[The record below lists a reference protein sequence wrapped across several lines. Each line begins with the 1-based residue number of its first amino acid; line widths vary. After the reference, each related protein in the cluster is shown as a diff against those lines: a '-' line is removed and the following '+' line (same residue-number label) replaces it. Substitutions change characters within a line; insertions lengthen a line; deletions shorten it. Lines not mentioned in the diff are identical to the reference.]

1 MTTDQN
7 STERMREEILADARR
22 ECEQIIIR
30 AKRDAE
36 VSLNNATTEADRLR
50 QERLDQAHGEASR
63 KNELILAT
71 VSVETGRL
79 RAARVEAL
87 LESVCEEARERLQ
100 AREGFDYQETV
111 ISLTAD
117 AIKQMEGD
125 AFIVKLSKAEQTV
138 LGDGLAGEIARR
150 VGRTVNITIKYA
162 EEITESGVV
171 VEDAEARQVWDNRL
185 VKRLERLWPT
195 LRRQIAVDASFVPK
209 TASGGDAS

>member
-1 MTTDQN
+1 MTTNQN

-22 ECEQIIIR
+22 ECEQIILR

-36 VSLNNATTEADRLR
+36 ASLSNATTEANQLR
-50 QERLDQAHGEASR
+50 QERLDQARVEASR

-71 VSVETGRL
+71 VPVETGRL
-79 RAARVEAL
+79 RAARIEAL

-111 ISLTAD
+111 ISLAAD
-117 AIKQMEGD
+117 AIKQMAGD
-125 AFIVKLSKAEQTV
+125 AFIVRLSKAEQTI
-138 LGDGLAGEIARR
+138 LSNGLAGEIASR
-150 VGRTVNITIKYA
+150 VGRMANITIKYE
-162 EEITESGVV
+162 EEITESGVI

-185 VKRLERLWPT
+185 VRRLERLWPA